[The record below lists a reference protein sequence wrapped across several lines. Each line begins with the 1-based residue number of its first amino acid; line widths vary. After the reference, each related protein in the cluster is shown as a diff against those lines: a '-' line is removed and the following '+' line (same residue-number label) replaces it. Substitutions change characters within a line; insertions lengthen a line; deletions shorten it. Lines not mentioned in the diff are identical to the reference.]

1 VQDRVATK
9 FVPEIINLAQ
19 IYNAARMMIAA

>member
-1 VQDRVATK
+1 VATK